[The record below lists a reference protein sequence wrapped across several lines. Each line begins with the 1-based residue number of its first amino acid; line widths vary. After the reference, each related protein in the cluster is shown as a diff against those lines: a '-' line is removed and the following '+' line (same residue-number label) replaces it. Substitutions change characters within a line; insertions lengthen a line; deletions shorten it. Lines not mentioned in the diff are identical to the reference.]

1 MQCCLR
7 EIWLL
12 LALNNIHLFACH
24 ICGKTNVLADS
35 LSRYHLAD
43 TYAAYVE
50 HAVASLDLRQVFPN
64 DAMFAFTAY

>member
-1 MQCCLR
+1 MC
-7 EIWLL
+7 
-12 LALNNIHLFACH
+12 
-24 ICGKTNVLADS
+24 ADS

>member
-1 MQCCLR
+1 MC
-7 EIWLL
+7 
-12 LALNNIHLFACH
+12 
-24 ICGKTNVLADS
+24 ADS

-50 HAVASLDLRQVFPN
+50 HAIASLDLRQVFPN

>member
-12 LALNNIHLFACH
+12 LALNNIHLIARH
-24 ICGKTNVLADS
+24 ICGQTKVLADS

-43 TYAAYVE
+43 TYPAYVE
-50 HAVASLDLRQVFPN
+50 HAVTSLDLRQVFP
-64 DAMFAFTAY
+64 DDSMFAFTAY